1 MKTQIES
8 TTSAAPSAGILN
20 AQPYLC
26 FDGRTDEALGHYG
39 RILDAEVLSLIRF
52 KDRPEACQHNPEM
65 AEKVLHASF
74 RVGCATL
81 FASDCHCGSEP
92 AFEGISLALTVSNDA
107 EAEQRFESLAKAGRI
122 RQPLIPTFF
131 ATRFGVVTDLFGVT
145 WMILA
150 NPTES

>member
-1 MKTQIES
+1 MNTQIQSS
-8 TTSAAPSAGILN
+8 TPAATAAGILN

-26 FDGRTDEALGHYG
+26 FDGRTEEALRHYG

-52 KDRPEACQHNPEM
+52 KDRPEACQHSPEV

-74 RVGCATL
+74 RVGGATL
-81 FASDCHCGSEP
+81 FASDCHCGNEA
-92 AFEGISLALTVSNDA
+92 AFEGISLALTVSDDA
-107 EAEQRFESLAKAGRI
+107 EAERRFASLARAGQI
-122 RQPLIPTFF
+122 RQPLMRTFF